1 MMRIMS
7 IFDDRERA
15 FEAEWA
21 NRAEQRLRLRA
32 RRNRLLAE
40 WAADQEGLTGDARAA
55 RIRELV
61 KRDFE
66 PEGEA
71 ALFDAVAQALGR
83 DPSDIAARAAELE
96 AEAAAQLSA
105 QGMSRPPPD

>member
-1 MMRIMS
+1 MLRIMS

-21 NRAEQRLRLRA
+21 NRAEHELRVRA

-40 WAADQEGLTGDARAA
+40 WAATEEGLEGDAHAVRVRA
-55 RIRELV
+55 LV

-66 PEGEA
+66 PSGEA
-71 ALFDAVAQALGR
+71 ALFDDIAETLGR
-83 DPSDIAARAAELE
+83 DRAGIVARAAEFE
-96 AEAAAQLSA
+96 RDARAQLA
-105 QGMSRPPPD
+105 G